1 MFALVLTAAFVA
13 VANGAA
19 VGDAD
24 FFKGHTFADLDL
36 NGDGKITEAE
46 HLTFNMDH
54 GATAGELTESERLFK
69 LTDMNGDGELDEDEW
84 NIAQVV
90 VQDAGNLQ
98 NDLNGYFD
106 GHTFE
111 DLDANGDGQITVA
124 EHKAFNIAQGATE
137 VQTAIADLIFG
148 YTDENN
154 DAVVDM
160 NEWNDIDDI
169 VAALK

>member
-69 LTDMNGDGELDEDEW
+69 LTDMNGDGELDQDEW
-84 NIAQVV
+84 NVAQVV
-90 VQDAGNLQ
+90 VQDAGSLQ
-98 NDLNGYFD
+98 DDLNGFFSPITFD
-106 GHTFE
+106 
-111 DLDANGDGQITVA
+111 DLDANDDGEITVA
-124 EHKAFNIAQGATE
+124 EYEAYNEAQGATE
-137 VQTAIADLIFG
+137 VQKALAAIIFG
-148 YTDENN
+148 YTDENK
-154 DAVVDM
+154 DGVVDT
-160 NEWNDIDDI
+160 NESEDI
-169 VAALK
+169 